1 MADTLDAADM
11 ATPYATVSPDEV
23 RDKFKELADD
33 FRKDV
38 LHRREAAAA
47 ATQMSSS
54 ASSPGIPRPVL
65 ETEGGAAESGEL
77 VVTDAAGRPLS
88 PIGTVKAGGFMNIS
102 KGSFY
107 KTIDR
112 KSKSKAS
119 TRSAELGGPTE
130 PDSPTLGESGF
141 GFSTSLDD
149 GWQTDSGLAV
159 SEIDFTGD
167 FDSSSD
173 ADTHGATE
181 VNLAADENSAYNWFG
196 AAPAHTGTHGATEID
211 LTADVYSSFR
221 TTVNSSWLYV
231 LALPREEFPD
241 CVRVTGAMLIP
252 TMSHVPSSNC
262 SYAEAP
268 STAAPSNEPSYA
280 MVDGF
285 DEGMAAAPRLG
296 PLGGVPPTLPPR
308 NDVALAPLAPIPRAP
323 TAVKTA
329 PTLPDFSTLSPFQQR
344 RKKTLVMRNKPEP
357 EYPPPLDLVALKTAT
372 VGAQDSA
379 TLASST
385 TPLADPS
392 PSPKR
397 LPEGQRELAMLGQL
411 YIQRRDAFLAGLY
424 PCMRETAVN
433 LAAHQLL
440 IEVGPVTSARVD
452 TRSILP
458 LFWAQSKGID
468 KDVSLIQDKLLPAA
482 ESKLQ
487 LRYVQLLQ
495 CLPTHGASV
504 FKVAERVFGKTKTI
518 PRILAVGL
526 RRLMV
531 LDVKTQAVVIT

>member
-1 MADTLDAADM
+1 VYSGFEDDETRDDQYRTVPAAPPVERESGEIVYSTMADTLDAADM

-65 ETEGGAAESGEL
+65 ETEGGAAESESGEL

-112 KSKSKAS
+112 KSRSKAGR

-141 GFSTSLDD
+141 GFSTPLDD

-181 VNLAADENSAYNWFG
+181 VHLAADENSAYNWFG
-196 AAPAHTGTHGATEID
+196 AAPAHTGTHGATEVD

-241 CVRVTGAMLIP
+241 CVSVTGGMLIP
-252 TMSHVPSSNC
+252 TPHPIAATRKRHRQRLQATNHRMQWLMDSTRGWPQRPGWGHSAAYPQHYHRVTTSRLRPEHPSR
-262 SYAEAP
+262 EH
-268 STAAPSNEPSYA
+268 
-280 MVDGF
+280 
-285 DEGMAAAPRLG
+285 R
-296 PLGGVPPTLPPR
+296 PP
-308 NDVALAPLAPIPRAP
+308 
-323 TAVKTA
+323 
-329 PTLPDFSTLSPFQQR
+329 
-344 RKKTLVMRNKPEP
+344 
-357 EYPPPLDLVALKTAT
+357 
-372 VGAQDSA
+372 
-379 TLASST
+379 
-385 TPLADPS
+385 
-392 PSPKR
+392 
-397 LPEGQRELAMLGQL
+397 
-411 YIQRRDAFLAGLY
+411 
-424 PCMRETAVN
+424 
-433 LAAHQLL
+433 
-440 IEVGPVTSARVD
+440 
-452 TRSILP
+452 
-458 LFWAQSKGID
+458 
-468 KDVSLIQDKLLPAA
+468 
-482 ESKLQ
+482 
-487 LRYVQLLQ
+487 
-495 CLPTHGASV
+495 
-504 FKVAERVFGKTKTI
+504 
-518 PRILAVGL
+518 
-526 RRLMV
+526 
-531 LDVKTQAVVIT
+531 